1 MADSENTEG
10 EPPRPESKEAVQE
23 ETREADKGEPVED
36 HKGEPDKKKA
46 AVGGKVEVRLQAA
59 GDAPIMKTRNYNVS
73 GASGL
78 LMNLYSYLLLSG

>member
-1 MADSENTEG
+1 MAVPSQSPEN
-10 EPPRPESKEAVQE
+10 AALE
-23 ETREADKGEPVED
+23 ETGRKRTASQANGSEQPEGS
-36 HKGEPDKKKA
+36 PDKKKA

-73 GASGL
+73 GASRL